1 MLALLLRLII
11 FSLLTLWS
19 FLTRLIFSSI
29 ASTIVLLIQ
38 AIKVPS
44 EAIHGGFQLVA
55 EALRACLEAIFQ
67 LIIEAINLLLS
78 SLFDAIK
85 ESIKGSMSATGSA
98 IGEVAEKL
106 KTSIEEGLQN
116 LPELIEDL
124 TDFASK
130 VVQELWNNY
139 VDSVAQVMENNDL
152 VMWSSLLS
160 FDSKV
165 SHSDFLLL
173 NLGTLGGGLIC
184 IGIWDKQ
191 LGKPQCEAF
200 MVNVEAP

>member
-1 MLALLLRLII
+1 MLVLLLRLII
-11 FSLLTLWS
+11 FSLLTLCS
-19 FLTRLIFSSI
+19 LLTHLIFSFI
-29 ASTIVLLIQ
+29 ASAIVLLIQ

-55 EALRACLEAIFQ
+55 EALRACLDVMFQ
-67 LIIEAINLLLS
+67 LIIEGISLLLS

-116 LPELIEDL
+116 LPELIEEL
-124 TDFASK
+124 ADFVSK

-139 VDSVAQVMENNDL
+139 VDSVAQVLENN
-152 VMWSSLLS
+152 
-160 FDSKV
+160 
-165 SHSDFLLL
+165 
-173 NLGTLGGGLIC
+173 G
-184 IGIWDKQ
+184 
-191 LGKPQCEAF
+191 
-200 MVNVEAP
+200 

>member
-1 MLALLLRLII
+1 MLVLLLRLII

-19 FLTRLIFSSI
+19 FLTRLIFSSV

-38 AIKVPS
+38 AIKVPG
-44 EAIHGGFQLVA
+44 EAIHGGFQLLA

-116 LPELIEDL
+116 FPELIEEL

-130 VVQELWNNY
+130 VIQELWNNY
-139 VDSVAQVMENNDL
+139 VDSVAQVIEHN
-152 VMWSSLLS
+152 
-160 FDSKV
+160 
-165 SHSDFLLL
+165 
-173 NLGTLGGGLIC
+173 G
-184 IGIWDKQ
+184 
-191 LGKPQCEAF
+191 
-200 MVNVEAP
+200 